1 MQGNIQDVM
10 VAITHAFTCH
20 ALISDIASSAS
31 AMKIVRAAAAENLK
45 ENAQA
50 MLFTVLLLK
59 SPQPHDGLMYAPL

>member
-31 AMKIVRAAAAENLK
+31 AMKIVRAAVAAENLK

-50 MLFTVLLLK
+50 MLFTVLL
-59 SPQPHDGLMYAPL
+59 